1 MMSLPLDTS
10 KLVEIC
16 RRNDVSS
23 LGVFGSTARGEATA
37 QSDLD
42 LLVKFSRRKSILA
55 VVSLE
60 RQLADAFGRR
70 VDLVTEAALSPYLR
84 SRILRDLRVIYEA
97 G

>member
-1 MMSLPLDTS
+1 MMSSLDTT
-10 KLVEIC
+10 KLAEIC

-23 LGVFGSTARGEATA
+23 LGVFGSAARGEATA
-37 QSDLD
+37 HSDLD
-42 LLVKFSRRKSILA
+42 LLVKFSRRKGILA

-60 RQLADAFGRR
+60 RQLADALGRK